1 MQKPGY
7 RILLA
12 LLLLTS
18 AASTVRA
25 QVGDVLRRAQNNAQ
39 KAKKAAD
46 IYTPWSAEQEQAIG
60 EASAARLI
68 HIFGTYENAEMV
80 KYVNLVGN
88 TVARQGSRTVP
99 YRFAVLDSEVITA
112 LSLPGGYVF
121 ITRGALANLHNE
133 AELAGTLAHE
143 IAHVDRRHLEKEI
156 RSKKTSQFAKEE
168 AATRVPQGA
177 ELVNLAGDV
186 VKNALTMQVSRDKE
200 SEADKVGMEFAA
212 KAGYDPAG
220 LRNFLETLAQASST
234 EQSRRQ
240 LSLWGS
246 THPPFGARVSELNSL
261 LASYPAGGQQ
271 LQERY
276 SWYVNPVAFLN
287 SGSAGATAGG
297 SSELEGVVSQGVV
310 VLTDGKLPE
319 GTRVKV
325 RIEH

>member
-1 MQKPGY
+1 MRKPRY
-7 RILLA
+7 QIFVA
-12 LLLLTS
+12 LLILIF
-18 AASTVRA
+18 AASTSRA
-25 QVGDVLRRAQNNAQ
+25 QLGDALRKAQNNAQ

-46 IYTPWSAEQEQAIG
+46 IYTPWTAEQEHAIG

-68 HIFGTYENAEMV
+68 HIFGTYENTEMV

-99 YRFAVLDSEVITA
+99 YRFAILDTEVITA
-112 LSLPGGYVF
+112 LSLPGGYIF

-168 AATRVPQGA
+168 TVTRVPQGA

-220 LRNFLETLAQASST
+220 LRNFLQTLAQASSN

-246 THPPFGARVSELNSL
+246 THPPFSARVSELNSL
-261 LASYPAGGQQ
+261 LASYPSGGQQ

-276 SWYVNPVAFLN
+276 SWYVNPLAFSKSSPAAAT
-287 SGSAGATAGG
+287 SGGA
-297 SSELEGVVSQGVV
+297 SELDGVVSQGVV
-310 VLTDGKLPE
+310 VLTGGKLPE

-325 RIEH
+325 RTQP

>member
-1 MQKPGY
+1 MRKSHSQIFVAFL
-7 RILLA
+7 IL
-12 LLLLTS
+12 TFG
-18 AASTVRA
+18 ASTASA
-25 QVGDVLRRAQNNAQ
+25 QIGDALRRAQNNAQ

-46 IYTPWSAEQEQAIG
+46 IYTAWTEEQEQAIG

-99 YRFAVLDSEVITA
+99 YRFAVLDTEVITA
-112 LSLPGGYVF
+112 LSLPGGYIF

-168 AATRVPQGA
+168 TVTRVPQGA

-186 VKNALTMQVSRDKE
+186 VKNALTLQVSRDKE

-220 LRNFLETLAQASST
+220 LRNFLQTLAEAPST
-234 EQSRRQ
+234 DQSRRQ

-246 THPPFGARVSELNSL
+246 THPPFSARVSELNSL

-276 SWYVNPVAFLN
+276 SWYVNPVAF
-287 SGSAGATAGG
+287 SKSSSAGATSGG
-297 SSELEGVVSQGVV
+297 SAELDGVVSQGVV
-310 VLTDGKLPE
+310 VLTGGKLAE

-325 RIEH
+325 RIQH

>member
-246 THPPFGARVSELNSL
+246 THPPFGARVSKLNSL

-276 SWYVNPVAFLN
+276 SWYVNPVAFLK